1 MQFSTEAAP
10 TKPQAGD
17 RDAEIPGYTDSFRWK
32 GSSRRSSG
40 PGTTGIRKYV
50 AMAASGVR
58 VQKKSPRHQS
68 TLPEQGPSPSALASH
83 LPLRHSSGTPQ
94 DREAATWEKPPGSSP
109 NSGTHCED
117 RGWAA
122 PKGLSLLSPA
132 YLPKLPLGQV
142 CSWDQRDGK
151 IG

>member
-40 PGTTGIRKYV
+40 PGTTGIRKYI

-58 VQKKSPRHQS
+58 VQKKSPQHQS
-68 TLPEQGPSPSALASH
+68 TLPEQGLSPSALASH

-94 DREAATWEKPPGSSP
+94 GQGGGNVGEAPRLLPQLRDSL
-109 NSGTHCED
+109 
-117 RGWAA
+117 RGQRVGCTQRAL
-122 PKGLSLLSPA
+122 PPA

-142 CSWDQRDGK
+142 CLWDQRDGK
-151 IG
+151 TG